1 MNGPEHYREAE
12 RLIAGTDFKVEGEPF
27 HNPPTERDVA
37 EAQIHA
43 TLAQAAA
50 TALLAELFATRA
62 DINHTYIDAWA
73 DAVASTAT
81 LDAAADAEFTADTE
95 GQR

>member
-12 RLIAGTDFKVEGEPF
+12 FLLAAADAYDQDGAPRTAADRRI
-27 HNPPTERDVA
+27 

-50 TALLAELFATRA
+50 TALLAELFGTRA
-62 DINHTYIDAWA
+62 DINHTHIDAWA